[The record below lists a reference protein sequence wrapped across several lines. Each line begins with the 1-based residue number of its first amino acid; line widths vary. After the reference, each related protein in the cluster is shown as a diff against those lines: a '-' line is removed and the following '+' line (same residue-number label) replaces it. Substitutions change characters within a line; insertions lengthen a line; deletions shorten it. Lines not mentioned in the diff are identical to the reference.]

1 MGKQSQMDAK
11 KKEEFQKKL
20 KLARAY
26 NEKYYEERWKQKI
39 EKEREEENKENLEE
53 LKKLKEKAGKDFE
66 NYKKWSKKE
75 QKSYDKQ
82 LEKLNVDIKRINDSY
97 DNKITKKS
105 GFDDYVKE
113 QDNSTYDLLYGDDE
127 ETIFEKYNT
136 SEAYKNSFDRYA
148 KIEQARIDE
157 AKAKKDAIV
166 AAQDQVVEDATK
178 GKISGDEFYQ
188 KAQEGTVENQISE
201 MRGEGNKIPAYDQGQ
216 ATNKTEPQVNYSDL
230 YREYGNNFFELTT
243 FDRYLNGGKN
253 GYYTLA
259 GVLKEV
265 PSFSMSTTWEK
276 GPASSISDTVK
287 GFMCSSVMEMVTT
300 MGGHDR
306 SWMNLD
312 EGTDRVYASTG
323 RPSFSLNF
331 KLFTTD
337 TIGSK
342 RLSDWKT
349 WLRALALYALPSID
363 AKVNIY
369 EMGQNVVDGVLGNI
383 DTFMAGVNAAKEAT
397 TGKDVKETV
406 TNLGTIVAN
415 IADQVTGKIAERD
428 GPKRVTSK
436 ANANNNYGAKLW
448 KLRIL
453 PFIFNK
459 PLIVYISNWG
469 VTYSKEI
476 NVKTGEPIWI
486 EFKITCEMD
495 QVASAP
501 VWNDYMT

>member
-26 NEKYYEERWKQKI
+26 NEKYYEAGWKQQI
-39 EKEREEENKENLEE
+39 EKEREEENRENLEE
-53 LKKLKEKAGKDFE
+53 LKKLKEKAGKDLE
-66 NYKKWSKKE
+66 NYKKWSKE
-75 QKSYDKQ
+75 ERQAYDKE
-82 LEKLNVDIKRINDSY
+82 LRELNVDIKRVNDKY
-97 DNKITKKS
+97 NNKLAKKVD
-105 GFDDYVKE
+105 FDDYLKE
-113 QDNSTYDLLYGDDE
+113 RDLSAYDLLYGDDE

-136 SEAYKNSFDRYA
+136 SEAYKNSFDRFA

-157 AKAKKDAIV
+157 AKAKKDEKV

-178 GKISGDEFYQ
+178 GKISADEYYQ
-188 KAQEGTVENQISE
+188 QVQEGTVENKVYDL
-201 MRGEGNKIPAYDQGQ
+201 MGKGNQIPAYDNSQ
-216 ATNKTEPQVNYSDL
+216 ATDKKEPQINYSDL

-243 FDRYLNGGKN
+243 YDRWLNGGKG

-276 GPASSISDTVK
+276 GPASTVSDTVK

-300 MGGHDR
+300 LGGHDQ

-342 RLSDWKT
+342 KLSDWQT
-349 WLRALALYALPSID
+349 WIRALSLYATPSID
-363 AKVNIY
+363 SKVNISR
-369 EMGQNVVDGVLGNI
+369 MADNAIDGALGSIDLVVNGI
-383 DTFMAGVNAAKEAT
+383 NAAKEAT
-397 TGKDVKETV
+397 SDKSIKETV
-406 TNLGTIVAN
+406 TNLGNIVAE
-415 IADQVTGKIAERD
+415 IADKVTGKIAERD
-428 GPKRVTSK
+428 GPNRVTSK
-436 ANANNNYGAKLW
+436 ANSENRYGAKLW

-476 NVKTGEPIWI
+476 NVNTGEPIWI

-501 VWNDYMT
+501 VWNDYMN